1 MEYKESYTQTNSLT
15 GSRSKVETTYKVDL
29 SDSNVLKAVQEL
41 WYLED
46 NGFDMDGDI
55 IHAMSL
61 LGSYIESKRIFVK
74 EEVTELEPLSEEM
87 AKYYQEIDN
96 IWVDIFSPK
105 EDQ

>member
-1 MEYKESYTQTNSLT
+1 MEYKESFTQTNSLT

-74 EEVTELEPLSEEM
+74 EEVTELEPLSEDVV
-87 AKYYQEIDN
+87 KSLHS
-96 IWVDIFSPK
+96 VDDMFASTFLL
-105 EDQ
+105 EE